1 MNRHGLAIVVFAV
14 SVALDRVVKLWA
26 QAALAE
32 HQSIPAIP
40 GFLYITL
47 TYNTGIAFGM
57 LQNAQWLTVP
67 VSALVIA
74 GALVVYLRLP
84 AHDRFSSFALSML
97 LGGAV
102 ANLYD
107 RIVHGRVTDMFDL
120 RWWPVFN
127 VADSLICIAV
137 VLLVVRALLT
147 PHEKQ
152 ETAVRP
158 GESG

>member
-1 MNRHGLAIVVFAV
+1 MNRHGMAIAVFAI

-26 QAALAE
+26 QSALAE

-40 GFLYITL
+40 GVLYITL

-74 GALVVYLRLP
+74 GAFVVYLRLP
-84 AHDRFSSFALSML
+84 AKDRFSAVALSML

-127 VADSLICIAV
+127 IADSLICVAI
-137 VLLVVRALLT
+137 VLLVARALFA
-147 PHEKQ
+147 PHQKQ

>member
-1 MNRHGLAIVVFAV
+1 MNRHGLAIAVFAV
-14 SVALDRVVKLWA
+14 SVALDRVVKFWA
-26 QAALAE
+26 QSALAE

-40 GFLYITL
+40 GVLYITL

-74 GALVVYLRLP
+74 GAVVVYLRQ
-84 AHDRFSSFALSML
+84 HERDRFSAVALAML

-127 VADSLICIAV
+127 VADSFICIAV
-137 VLLVVRALLT
+137 VLLAVRALFM
-147 PHEKQ
+147 PHHHQ
-152 ETAVRP
+152 ESAVRP

>member
-1 MNRHGLAIVVFAV
+1 MNRHGLAIAVFAV
-14 SVALDRVVKLWA
+14 SVALDRVVKLWV
-26 QAALAE
+26 QSALAE
-32 HQSIPAIP
+32 HQSVPAIP
-40 GFLYITL
+40 GVLYITL
-47 TYNTGIAFGM
+47 TYNTGIAFGL

-74 GALVVYLRLP
+74 GALAIYLRLP
-84 AHDRFSSFALSML
+84 AKDRFAAVALAML

-127 VADSLICIAV
+127 VADSLICVAV
-137 VLLVVRALLT
+137 ALLVVRAMFA
-147 PHEKQ
+147 PHQNQ
-152 ETAVRP
+152 ESAVRP